1 VRSLHGY
8 TSPISG
14 LIGVAGSNR
23 QLTLAEREQAEVERA
38 MAMSIDQGQVTGV
51 TDAADSGF
59 RVATREYYDNKQWA
73 MTYPAANAQEIL
85 LNPVPADRKRGP
97 NTPAFL
103 KPCPAEHRLPALV
116 KILHAIPLSREAL
129 LNRDYTLPEYGH
141 DPEWWDG
148 VPIKISKIVDIS
160 PEGQYNDRQEIIHE
174 AQRLMVF
181 LEKTDRAY
189 GSADV
194 LANLDGIRGSRK
206 SNIITNFL
214 EQWRAAT
221 WRVDPNAAL
230 LDIFKNEGTRLSHYG
245 DEVAENPVF
254 YTLQISVDGDIADI
268 GLSLYEA
275 FDDILWNGN
284 GDNDF
289 EEVFLQTVGDVF
301 ILEVSRQHDVKA
313 GLGIDIPAVWYSDRY
328 LPSSGEQARAMQT
341 GKAAAKREIDNIH
354 QTMAKLSTYTP
365 SKAGSTPINGSRIL
379 EAATAYFQKTVS
391 TKSTMGKT
399 NGTSETLP
407 QTSGPDLEEYTA
419 IAQELEAIAN
429 RVEQKLKGTCRF
441 PSYFLIRLTG
451 FGSSGRVESK
461 GSGEAP

>member
-1 VRSLHGY
+1 MRSLHGY
-8 TSPISG
+8 ISPISG
-14 LIGVAGSNR
+14 LTWVAGSKR

-51 TDAADSGF
+51 TDAADSSFG
-59 RVATREYYDNKQWA
+59 VATREYYDTKQWA

-103 KPCPAEHRLPALV
+103 KPSPAEHRLPALV

-129 LNRDYTLPEYGH
+129 LNRNYTLPEYGH

-148 VPIKISKIVDIS
+148 VPIRIPKIVDIS

-174 AQRLMVF
+174 AQRLMAF
-181 LEKTDRAY
+181 LEETDRAY

-194 LANLDGIRGSRK
+194 LANMDGIRGSRK
-206 SNIITNFL
+206 SNIIANFL

-245 DEVAENPVF
+245 DEVTENPVF

-301 ILEVSRQHDVKA
+301 ILEVSRQRDGKS

-328 LPSSGEQARAMQT
+328 LPSSGEQAKAMQT
-341 GKAAAKREIDNIH
+341 GKAAAKREIENID

-365 SKAGSTPINGSRIL
+365 SKVGSNPINGSRIL

-391 TKSTMGKT
+391 TKSTMGTTK
-399 NGTSETLP
+399 GTAETLP

-429 RVEQKLKGTCRF
+429 RVEQKLKGKCDF
-441 PSYFLIRLTG
+441 SCY
-451 FGSSGRVESK
+451 S
-461 GSGEAP
+461 